1 MHAKNEKNKDYYV
14 RHIYYA
20 THSSFIFQA
29 FLHFTMSRIGIMRD
43 IEPCSFVKNNKI
55 PPSEVGIFTIKRR
68 IFDLFEVKKIIVD
81 AYFFNFEGKIYKE

>member
-1 MHAKNEKNKDYYV
+1 MHAKNEKNRNYYV

-29 FLHFTMSRIGIMRD
+29 FLRFTMSRIGIMRD

-68 IFDLFEVKKIIVD
+68 IFDLFEVKKSLWTGV
-81 AYFFNFEGKIYKE
+81 F